1 MHAKLDLQIAQCV
14 HGVHV
19 CALQSSSSQQEF
31 LDNNNNYYYTMS
43 CNTESVQIST
53 LVGSMILWLKNLFS
67 VFRQTCIP
75 LTGEVDSLLENFAKT
90 HR

>member
-1 MHAKLDLQIAQCV
+1 MHTKLDLQIVQCA

-19 CALQSSSSQQEF
+19 CGLQSSSSQQEF
-31 LDNNNNYYYTMS
+31 LDYYYYYYYI

-53 LVGSMILWLKNLFS
+53 LVGSMILWLKEEILFS

>member
-1 MHAKLDLQIAQCV
+1 MYTKVDVQIAQCA

-31 LDNNNNYYYTMS
+31 LDNNLLYYYT

-53 LVGSMILWLKNLFS
+53 LGSVILWLKEEILFS